1 MTVARLIYLLELFEP
16 EAEVVFTVSGTKV
29 LQSVDRAEG
38 DKQNGAPDSSGSQ
51 RSSSWQACSRRVRCR
66 EMNDGK

>member
-29 LQSVDRAEG
+29 LQSGPGGGR
-38 DKQNGAPDSSGSQ
+38 
-51 RSSSWQACSRRVRCR
+51 
-66 EMNDGK
+66 